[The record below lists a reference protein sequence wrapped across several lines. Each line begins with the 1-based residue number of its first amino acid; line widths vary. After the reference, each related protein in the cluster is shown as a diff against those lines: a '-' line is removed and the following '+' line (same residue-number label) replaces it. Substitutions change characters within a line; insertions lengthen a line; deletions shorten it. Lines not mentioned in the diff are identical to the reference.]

1 VTVSG
6 VQVQPPH
13 DEADLEAVR
22 ALMRGFVAWH
32 RSRHEED
39 RHLVEAYFDD
49 AAFDRELAELHR
61 KYAPP
66 EGGLLLARLDGVPV
80 GCVALRR
87 LDENTC
93 EMKRMFVR
101 PEAQR
106 RGVGYALARAI
117 IAMAVDAGYRAMVL
131 DTSVRQ
137 REAVALYRRLGFTD
151 VPAYYDLPEPLAKW
165 LVFLRLEL
173 AAAPAGS
180 ASRNGSSGEAPE
192 VH

>member
-1 VTVSG
+1 MTTPA
-6 VQVQPPH
+6 VQVRPPH

-32 RSRHEED
+32 RSRHEQD

-49 AAFDRELAELHR
+49 AAFDRELAELHL

-66 EGGLLLARLDGVPV
+66 EGGLLLARLDGAPV

-87 LDENTC
+87 IDKHTC

-106 RGVGYALARAI
+106 RGVGRALARAI
-117 IAMAVDAGYRAMVL
+117 IALAVDAGYSTMVL

-137 REAVALYRRLGFTD
+137 REAAALYRGLGFTD
-151 VPAYYDLPEPLAKW
+151 VPAYYDVPEPLANW
-165 LVFLRLEL
+165 LVFMRLEL
-173 AAAPAGS
+173 AATPA
-180 ASRNGSSGEAPE
+180 RTC
-192 VH
+192 